1 MAEQET
7 DWLSKD
13 ETIAILEGLYE
24 SDSYDDSLYHRME
37 SENAISEFVN
47 IREDQKAVRFPYQK
61 FSDHFIA
68 KEYLDGFVEILLN

>member
-47 IREDQKAVRFPYQK
+47 IREDQKAVRFPIRNSPITSSLK
-61 FSDHFIA
+61 
-68 KEYLDGFVEILLN
+68 NT

>member
-47 IREDQKAVRFPYQK
+47 IREDQKQ
-61 FSDHFIA
+61 
-68 KEYLDGFVEILLN
+68 

>member
-1 MAEQET
+1 
-7 DWLSKD
+7 
-13 ETIAILEGLYE
+13 
-24 SDSYDDSLYHRME
+24 ME

-68 KEYLDGFVEILLN
+68 KEYLDLYLDTDDVDVSFKMAAN